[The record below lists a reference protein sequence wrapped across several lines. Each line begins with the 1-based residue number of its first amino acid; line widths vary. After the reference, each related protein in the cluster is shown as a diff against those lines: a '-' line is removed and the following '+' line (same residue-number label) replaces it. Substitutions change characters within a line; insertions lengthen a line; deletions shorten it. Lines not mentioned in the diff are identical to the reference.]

1 MIDLEHRLYR
11 VIVRLHPADFR
22 NEFGREMRLDFED
35 ALERTGFAAL
45 YFDALLSLGRQWT
58 VRAFPSPEEQGY
70 VTRPSLLAG
79 QYVMVSPGGPTLF
92 ELARASVLATML
104 FFAIGFSA
112 TISNKAIT
120 NDHQSVPSSQ
130 DGTVL
135 RGVDH
140 RSSTGDKAGRTAGQ
154 GDREYSCI
162 RSYDLTPRDAA
173 VAGKRSAGDAE
184 PTVRAHSG
192 ALHHDWQADRGSPER
207 QRANVKGA
215 EEQGSRMTTRTLS
228 SVRPVLR
235 EHLEQLIALAVIAW
249 LTTLLLRRN
258 PSMGRKL
265 VLTALGLLAMT
276 APLAFGL
283 VRMIPVHGQVL
294 HASEPLPSFEVAT
307 VRPSNPAKEHL
318 GLYWRQPNGF
328 RLEGTTLRGM
338 ISYAYSVPGSVK
350 GLIVG
355 GPAWMASDAF
365 DVQVKVDPATTERW
379 SKLPQQPVDEERRA
393 LERELLAE
401 RFHLKFHRE
410 MREMPAFVLTVAK
423 GGSKLQ
429 TPAPEKD
436 LEAGVPQ
443 SRINF
448 LGRGHWQG
456 HFALLINLSRSLT
469 SEPETD
475 GRPVVDKTGLT
486 GQYDFTLHW
495 TPVDSVPGTAPTDPG
510 EQGPSLFTALEEQLG
525 LKLTPAKE
533 QVEVIVVDSVE
544 RPSEN

>member
-1 MIDLEHRLYR
+1 MIDLERRLYG

-45 YFDALLSLGRQWT
+45 CLDALQSLGRQWT
-58 VRAFPSPEEQGY
+58 VRAFPSAEEHGY
-70 VTRPSLLAG
+70 ATQPSLLAG

-92 ELARASVLATML
+92 ELARASVVATTL
-104 FFAIGFSA
+104 FFAIGLSA
-112 TISNKAIT
+112 TMSNKPIKSGLQA
-120 NDHQSVPSSQ
+120 VPSSQ
-130 DGTVL
+130 DGDVQS
-135 RGVDH
+135 GGDH
-140 RSSTGDKAGRTAGQ
+140 RSSTGVKVGHTAEQADRT
-154 GDREYSCI
+154 YSCI
-162 RSYDLTPRDAA
+162 RSSDLAPCDAA
-173 VAGKRSAGDAE
+173 VAGKRSAGE
-184 PTVRAHSG
+184 VEQTVRAHRG
-192 ALHHDWQADRGSPER
+192 ALDHDERADSGRPEM
-207 QRANVKGA
+207 QEAEAKDA
-215 EEQGSRMTTRTLS
+215 EEQRSHITARTLS

-235 EHLEQLIALAVIAW
+235 NHLGQLTALAVIAW
-249 LTTLLLRRN
+249 LATLLMRRN

-265 VLTALGLLAMT
+265 VLAVLGLLAMA

-283 VRMIPVHGQVL
+283 VRMIPMQGQTAAPQL
-294 HASEPLPSFEVAT
+294 EVAT
-307 VRPSNPAKEHL
+307 VRPSDPAKEHL

-328 RLEGTTLRGM
+328 KLEETTLRGM

-355 GPAWMASDAF
+355 GPAWMSSDAF

-393 LERELLAE
+393 LERALLAE
-401 RFHLKFHRE
+401 RFHLKLHRE

-429 TPAPEKD
+429 TPVPEKD
-436 LEAGVPQ
+436 LQAGVPQ

-456 HFALLINLSRSLT
+456 HFALLSNLSRSLT
-469 SEPETD
+469 SEPEAD
-475 GRPVVDKTGLT
+475 GRPIVDKTGLT
-486 GQYDFTLHW
+486 GQYNFTLHW
-495 TPVDSVPGTAPTDPG
+495 TPVDPSPGTAPTDPG

-544 RPSEN
+544 KPSEN

>member
-1 MIDLEHRLYR
+1 MIDLERRLYG

-22 NEFGREMRLDFED
+22 NEFGREMTLDFED
-35 ALERTGFAAL
+35 ALESTGFAAL

-58 VRAFPSPEEQGY
+58 VRAFPSAEEQGY

-79 QYVMVSPGGPTLF
+79 QYVMVSPGGPSLF

-120 NDHQSVPSSQ
+120 NDHQSAPSSQ
-130 DGTVL
+130 DGTVQS
-135 RGVDH
+135 GADH
-140 RSSTGDKAGRTAGQ
+140 RSSTGGKAGRTAGQ
-154 GDREYSCI
+154 ADREYSCI
-162 RSYDLTPRDAA
+162 RSYDLAPCDAA

-184 PTVRAHSG
+184 QSVQAHSG
-192 ALHHDWQADRGSPER
+192 ALDHDWQADGGSPER
-207 QRANVKGA
+207 QRADVKGA
-215 EEQGSRMTTRTLS
+215 EEQGSRVTARTLS
-228 SVRPVLR
+228 SVRPVWR
-235 EHLEQLIALAVIAW
+235 AHPGQLIALAVIAW

-258 PSMGRKL
+258 PSMVRKL
-265 VLTALGLLAMT
+265 VLAALGLLAMA

-283 VRMIPVHGQVL
+283 VRMIPI
-294 HASEPLPSFEVAT
+294 HAQTAAPQLEVAT
-307 VRPSNPAKEHL
+307 VRPSDPAKEHL
-318 GLYWRQPNGF
+318 GLYWRKPDGF
-328 RLEGTTLRGM
+328 KLEGTTLRGM
-338 ISYAYSVPGSVK
+338 IAYAYSVPGSVK
-350 GLIVG
+350 GLVQG
-355 GPAWMASDAF
+355 GPAWMLSDAF

-379 SKLPQQPVDEERRA
+379 NKLPQQPVDEERRS
-393 LERELLAE
+393 LERALLTE
-401 RFHLKFHRE
+401 RFQLKLHRE

-429 TPAPEKD
+429 TPVPEKD
-436 LEAGVPQ
+436 LQAGVPQ

-456 HFALLINLSRSLT
+456 HFALLSNLSRSLT
-469 SEPETD
+469 TEPEAD

-495 TPVDSVPGTAPTDPG
+495 TPVDPGPGAAPTDAA

-533 QVEVIVVDSVE
+533 QIEVIVVDSVE
-544 RPSEN
+544 KPSEN